1 MPGLSGVGISFG
13 ADRIYDV
20 LNALDL
26 YPKETEVASTVIFL
40 NLGEKEAVASLKAV
54 KELRAKGIKCEL
66 YPDAAKMKKQMTYA
80 DALKVPYVAIIGET
94 ELAAGTVTLKN
105 MTDGTQKQ
113 VSVSGLAEAII

>member
-1 MPGLSGVGISFG
+1 MLMIAVLSFTVVVKIWLWRMNTKVG
-13 ADRIYDV
+13 
-20 LNALDL
+20 
-26 YPKETEVASTVIFL
+26 KETGSEALSAS
-40 NLGEKEAVASLKAV
+40 G
-54 KELRAKGIKCEL
+54 
-66 YPDAAKMKKQMTYA
+66 A